1 MGRVRLLLTVVGIVI
16 IVVPLTVSADATPEV
31 TPTADC
37 VFPPISADLLR
48 EIRDDATAHPIP
60 TPTVPERGTWSSQLH
75 RMPFPPP
82 PGEPIDD
89 QTLVSVRQFLAD
101 YADCVVSGDIL
112 GAYGAFTDEY
122 LRLSVGQRPQ
132 TIDPLIE
139 AIETNSA
146 ILARPGLDLLLLRAW
161 QIDSGHV
168 VAVVQIL
175 PGPQYWTLYLRPV
188 DGELRMDDLWNF
200 GERLIGDNLTG
211 AVYGTP
217 ISGQ

>member
-16 IVVPLTVSADATPEV
+16 IVVPLTVSADATPEA
-31 TPTADC
+31 TPTTAC
-37 VFPPISADLLR
+37 IFPPISAHLLR

-139 AIETNSA
+139 ALETNSA